1 MNSRER
7 SRRSFLKAV
16 GAAAAALPF
25 FKLLEHSAVDAQAGE
40 VPLKLVG
47 IYHPHGCSY
56 PFWNR
61 RPGETEE
68 SFDIRYPNCSLAPLD
83 DPETYGVS
91 FKDKILVLEG
101 LDYAC
106 AMESGTPGHWA
117 TACILTGSSTVI
129 DEDGENGKPQNA
141 SLDYYLAHERG
152 FGAKEVIS
160 NVVMGVGNFA
170 TFAGQQ
176 VSYAPGGAPLTK
188 LLDPVQSFDLFFAN
202 LVGMDDPAAQ
212 AEAARK
218 RRLGHS
224 VIDFIRGDIHRL
236 EPRLAAEERKKLDQH
251 LTALRDIEKRL
262 DGLAAMGC
270 TVPEKPKPTGNADPA
285 HDFPQIFANNGG
297 EPYFERITDLQL
309 DLLAQALACGLTR
322 FASFWMSDIG
332 RAVPELPVPLPF
344 NWHDDVAHLYS
355 ENDVT
360 STIRLAEVSRYH
372 YSKLARFMQRLHETG
387 ALDSTIILMASE
399 LGHAAG
405 HGVKDVPMILAGGA
419 NGRFKM
425 GRRLVFNAETNPHNG
440 LLVAIANAFG
450 DEIDRFGTTKNPE
463 TAVGLLP
470 GLT

>member
-40 VPLKLVG
+40 LPLKFVG
-47 IYHPHGCSY
+47 IYHPHGCAY
-56 PFWNR
+56 PFWKR
-61 RPGETEE
+61 RAGETET
-68 SFDIRYPNCSLAPLD
+68 SFDIAYPNCALAPLD
-83 DPETYGVS
+83 DPATYGVS
-91 FKDKILVLEG
+91 FKDKLLALEG
-101 LDYAC
+101 IDYAC
-106 AMESGTPGHWA
+106 AIESGTPGHWA

-141 SLDYYLAHERG
+141 SLDYYLAHEKG

-188 LLDPVQSFDLFFAN
+188 VLDPVQSFDLFFAN
-202 LVGMDDPAAQ
+202 LVGMNDPEAQ

-218 RRLGHS
+218 RKLGHS
-224 VIDFIRGDIHRL
+224 VLDFIRGDINRL
-236 EPRLAAEERKKLDQH
+236 SPRLAAEERKKLDQH
-251 LTALRDIEKRL
+251 LSALRDIEKRL
-262 DGLAAMGC
+262 DGMAAMGC
-270 TVPEKPKPTGNADPA
+270 TLPAKPQPTGNADPKD
-285 HDFPQIFANNGG
+285 DFPLIHANNGG

-332 RAVPELPVPLPF
+332 RAVPEWEVPLPF
-344 NWHDDVAHLYS
+344 NWHDEVAHLYDDD
-355 ENDVT
+355 DVT
-360 STIRLAEVSRYH
+360 STVRLAEVNRYH
-372 YSKLARFMQRLHETG
+372 YAKLARFMQRLHEMG
-387 ALDSTIILMASE
+387 ALDSTLILMASE

-419 NGRFKM
+419 NGKFKM
-425 GRRLVFNAETNPHNG
+425 GRRLVFDAETTPHNG
-440 LLVAIANAFG
+440 VLVAIANAFG
-450 DEIDRFGTTKNPE
+450 DPIDRFGTAKDPAITQGP
-463 TAVGLLP
+463 LP